1 MLNNKTVTC
10 IIPARLQ
17 STRFPRKMLTTLA
30 GRPLLSWVWDAANTV
45 QGFDEIIFAVDDQEI
60 GNVIADFGGRYV
72 LTSPECKTGTD
83 RLVEL
88 YNRNLLK
95 TDIIVNW
102 QGDEPFIIPEMI
114 YSLLQTCN
122 NPHEE
127 MWTLKKQILK
137 PEQIFAPNNAKVVC
151 DAQGYALYF
160 SRAPIPFFRDE
171 QDPAVLVKTGAF
183 FKHVGLYAFT
193 KPALHK
199 ISVMGDS
206 VAEDAEKLEMLRWL
220 DYGLR
225 VRVHETNHEVF
236 GIDTPSDLAMAEE
249 RVFTTKQMPGSQF

>member
-1 MLNNKTVTC
+1 MINNKTVTC

-30 GRPLLSWVWDAANTV
+30 GRPLLSWVWDAASQV

-60 GNVIADFGGRYV
+60 GDVIAGFGGRYV

-102 QGDEPFIIPEMI
+102 QGDEPFIVPEMI
-114 YSLLQTCN
+114 YSLLQTCS
-122 NPHEE
+122 NPNEE
-127 MWTLKKQILK
+127 MWTLKKQIQK

-151 DAQGYALYF
+151 DSQGFALYF
-160 SRAPIPFFRDE
+160 SRAPIPFFE
-171 QDPAVLVKTGAF
+171 TSKTLPSWSKRAHFLNTLGSM
-183 FKHVGLYAFT
+183 
-193 KPALHK
+193 PLHSPHY
-199 ISVMGDS
+199 I
-206 VAEDAEKLEMLRWL
+206 KL
-220 DYGLR
+220 
-225 VRVHETNHEVF
+225 
-236 GIDTPSDLAMAEE
+236 A
-249 RVFTTKQMPGSQF
+249 